1 MEKDS
6 LSPNISK
13 LVPELGVKVWTP
25 LFLQGENEFQL
36 TPSEEGEEGEPE
48 KLKKVVEVWCSGSSS

>member
-1 MEKDS
+1 MENDS
-6 LSPNISK
+6 LSPNILK

-36 TPSEEGEEGEPE
+36 TPSEEGEPE